1 MNVAVTGV
9 GGGVGQ
15 SIIKALQDT
24 EYDVVGIDGEALGT
38 GLYATKKSYIGHYA
52 SDPRFVERTIDI
64 CKDADC
70 GILFPGLDA
79 ELIPLSRKKDELKKN
94 GVLPVVSDPGVV
106 EIADDKLE
114 TSRFLK
120 CNGFP
125 YVETYCLADY
135 SHELDYPVFLKPKK
149 GGARSVGTF
158 VIKNRA
164 EYERQ
169 IACLDPKD
177 YVVQEY
183 VEGDEFTCGT
193 VSFEKGCV
201 GAIVMRRQLR
211 DGDTYKA
218 FVVKDQEL
226 SDYVKSV
233 VNVLK
238 PFGPCNVQLRV
249 RDKTPFIF
257 EFNARCSGTTAS
269 RALAGFNEP
278 LMMCDYAAKGTDNP
292 KYEIKEIAI
301 LRYWNELIVD
311 YSAIE
316 QLKEKCMLYHKGS
329 RL

>member
-15 SIIKALQDT
+15 SIIKSLQDT
-24 EYDVVGIDGEALGT
+24 EYEVVGIDGEALGT
-38 GLYATKKSYIGHYA
+38 GLYATRKSYIGYYA
-52 SDPRFVERTIDI
+52 SDARFIERTIDI

-79 ELIPLSRKKDELKKN
+79 ELIPISKARDELIRN
-94 GVLPVVSDPGVV
+94 GVFPIVSDANVV

-114 TSRFLK
+114 TSRFLDR
-120 CNGFP
+120 NGFP
-125 YVETYCLADY
+125 SVETYSLAEY
-135 SHELDYPVFLKPKK
+135 SNELDYPVLLKPKK
-149 GGARSVGTF
+149 GGARSIGIF
-158 VIKNRA
+158 VIRNRS
-164 EYERQ
+164 EFENR
-169 IACLDPKD
+169 IVGLDSEN

-193 VSFEKGCV
+193 LSFGKGCI

-211 DGDTYKA
+211 NGDTYKA
-218 FVVKDQEL
+218 FVVKDSKL

-233 VNVLK
+233 VEVLK
-238 PFGPCNVQLRV
+238 PFGPCNVQMRV
-249 RDKTPFIF
+249 RDGTPFIF

-278 LMMCDYAAKGTDNP
+278 MMVCDFVTKGIDNP
-292 KYEIKEIAI
+292 KYDIKEIAV
-301 LRYWNELIVD
+301 LRYWNELATD
-311 YSAIE
+311 YGAIDE
-316 QLKEKCMLYHKGS
+316 LKDKWKVHLKGS

>member
-24 EYDVVGIDGEALGT
+24 EYEVVGIDGEVLGT
-38 GLYATKKSYIGHYA
+38 GLYVTRKSYVGYYA

-64 CKDADC
+64 CKDANC

-79 ELIPLSRKKDELKKN
+79 ELIPLSRKKDELKRN
-94 GVLPVVSDPGVV
+94 GVLPVVSDAGVV

-114 TSRFLK
+114 TSRFLRS
-120 CNGFP
+120 NGFP
-125 YVETYCLADY
+125 SVATYSLADY

-149 GGARSVGTF
+149 GGARSVGTS

-169 IACLDPKD
+169 IVGLDPKK

-193 VSFEKGCV
+193 VSFEKGCI
-201 GAIVMRRQLR
+201 GAIVMKRQLR

-218 FVVKDQEL
+218 FVVKDQKL

-233 VNVLK
+233 VKVLK

-249 RDKTPFIF
+249 RDEIPFIF
-257 EFNARCSGTTAS
+257 EFNARCSGTTAG

-278 LMMCDYAAKGTDNP
+278 LMMCDYVAKGTDSP
-292 KYEIKEIAI
+292 KFEIKEIAI
-301 LRYWNELIVD
+301 LRYWNELTVE
-311 YSAIE
+311 YSAIN
-316 QLKEKCMLYHKGS
+316 QLRDKWMMRHKGS